1 MLKTFFV
8 RLIKAR
14 QAEVDRKIAA
24 MQLYSMSDRDL
35 RDIGINRGDIKR
47 VVYEK

>member
-1 MLKTFFV
+1 MFKNFFV

-14 QAEVDRKIAA
+14 QAEVNRKIAA